1 MPRPHKGRG
10 TDCEKGVLFQAETLK
25 KKFSVSSLAEIPTS
39 MGAEGFQRATGK
51 PFGRA
56 RRREPLCAPKKDIA
70 KCLAN
75 NLKGRAP
82 TNRGTAFHT
91 IFLVTG

>member
-1 MPRPHKGRG
+1 
-10 TDCEKGVLFQAETLK
+10 
-25 KKFSVSSLAEIPTS
+25 

-56 RRREPLCAPKKDIA
+56 RRRETICARKKDIA
-70 KCLAN
+70 KCFAN

-82 TNRGTAFHT
+82 TNRGTAFT
-91 IFLVTG
+91 IFLVTE

>member
-1 MPRPHKGRG
+1 M
-10 TDCEKGVLFQAETLK
+10 ETLK
-25 KKFSVSSLAEIPTS
+25 EETSGFIACKSSSKHGP
-39 MGAEGFQRATGK
+39 EGFQRATGK

-56 RRREPLCAPKKDIA
+56 RRRETLCARKKDIA
-70 KCLAN
+70 KCFAN

-91 IFLVTG
+91 IFLVTE